1 MNSRQRRG
9 AHGDAG
15 AVGRRGDRAVR
26 LRRHRRTRVVFLARV
41 AALAAFVG
49 AAVGLGSA
57 MRYVGILWANV
68 IGTATGSAVVI
79 AVAMMRP
86 AQPATMQR

>member
-1 MNSRQRRG
+1 M
-9 AHGDAG
+9 
-15 AVGRRGDRAVR
+15 
-26 LRRHRRTRVVFLARV
+26 
-41 AALAAFVG
+41 
-49 AAVGLGSA
+49 
-57 MRYVGILWANV
+57 GILWANV